1 MSVEKC
7 AGAGVQLLKQK
18 YSRLQTEEG
27 RRKGLSFKP
36 RSNDVFVVTPSKC
49 GTTWMQQILHQLRS
63 GGDMS
68 FDNISD
74 VIPYIEMAYDTKVD
88 LEAEHNYQPR

>member
-1 MSVEKC
+1 MSADC
-7 AGAGVQLLKQK
+7 PGLQLMKQRV
-18 YSRLQTEEG
+18 SGLMTEEG
-27 RRKGLSFKP
+27 TRMGLSFKP
-36 RSNDVFVVTPSKC
+36 RSEDVFVVTPGKT

-74 VIPYIEMAYDTKVD
+74 VVPFIEMAYDTGKID